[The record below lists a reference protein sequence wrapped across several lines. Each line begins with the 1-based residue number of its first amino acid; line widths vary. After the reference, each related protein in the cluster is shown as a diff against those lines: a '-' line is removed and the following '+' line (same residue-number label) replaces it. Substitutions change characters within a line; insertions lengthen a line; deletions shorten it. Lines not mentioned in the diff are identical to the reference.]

1 MNIFWLR
8 GYFILRIGIVSDIH
22 GNAEAFQAVLS
33 HLTDV
38 DNIIC
43 LGDIIGYGADPLFCI
58 EKIRELEIQCIKGN
72 HEGAVSGELDLQYFN
87 EDARH
92 AILWTRDQL
101 REKDIIYLSDLNR
114 KIEICQNVLGV
125 HGSPRQPLWEYIL
138 DRQVAEEIF
147 TSFDFKIYFIGHSHI
162 AGCFTF
168 NQKNKMVNYISATD
182 GAQIKIR
189 QNKSY
194 IINCGSVG
202 QPRDRNP
209 RASFAIFDTENLI
222 IQVTRVDYPIA
233 KAQEKIISAN
243 LPHFLAERLSIG
255 I

>member
-1 MNIFWLR
+1 V
-8 GYFILRIGIVSDIH
+8 RIGIISDIH
-22 GNAEAFQAVLS
+22 SNAEAFQAVLNQ
-33 HLTDV
+33 LTDI
-38 DNIIC
+38 DTIIC
-43 LGDIIGYGADPLFCI
+43 LGDIIGYAADPLFCI

-72 HEGAVSGELDLQYFN
+72 HEGAVTGELDLQYFN

-101 REKDIIYLSDLNR
+101 KEKDIIYLSDLNR

-138 DRQVAEEIF
+138 DRQAAEEIF

-162 AGCFTF
+162 AGYFTF
-168 NQKNKMVNYISATD
+168 SHKNKMVNYKSAID

-189 QNKSY
+189 KNNSY

-209 RASFAIFDTENLI
+209 QASFAIFDTESSMVQI
-222 IQVTRVDYPIA
+222 IRVNYPIT
-233 KAQEKIISAN
+233 KAQEKIIN
-243 LPHFLAERLSIG
+243 GKLPRFLAERLSMG